1 MAHPNELR
9 AQVRAAYVFDRLPM
23 ERAAALFGVGI
34 SSAARWK
41 RQSKDAGDDWDKQ
54 RAATLLAGGGVEEVS
69 RQMLSD
75 YVIQHKT
82 LNDAIN
88 NGDYTPKQKV
98 DMIAS
103 LADSFTKTVAA
114 SRRVLPET
122 NELAIALETVSLF
135 GSYIRDNC
143 PELAGA
149 FLEVLEPFAAK
160 LPAHFAAKRGQQ

>member
-1 MAHPNELR
+1 MAHPEELR
-9 AQVRAAYVFDRLPM
+9 AKVRAAYIFDRLPM
-23 ERAAALFGVGI
+23 ERAAALWGVAI

-41 RQSKDAGDDWDKQ
+41 RQAKEAGDDWDKQ
-54 RAATLLAGGGVEEVS
+54 RAATLLAGGGVEDIA

-82 LNDAIN
+82 LHEAISL
-88 NGDYTPKQKV
+88 GDYTPAQKV

-114 SRRVLPET
+114 SKRVLPET
-122 NELAIALETVSLF
+122 NELAVALETVSLF
-135 GSYIRDNC
+135 GSYIRDNF
-143 PELAGA
+143 PDFAGA

-160 LPAHFAAKRGQQ
+160 LPAHFAAKRGQ